1 MVHLF
6 IIFTGI
12 MPIRHQPSIPG
23 NFKLISELDQGL
35 LPSRNTVALWRNER
49 RLVVLLSS
57 TSYRGALVK
66 TCQQEDPEILHKVN
80 TKP

>member
-23 NFKLISELDQGL
+23 NFKLHCG
-35 LPSRNTVALWRNER
+35 V
-49 RLVVLLSS
+49 
-57 TSYRGALVK
+57 TSGALSFFYQPHRIEEPLLRPVSRK
-66 TCQQEDPEILHKVN
+66 TLRYC
-80 TKP
+80 TK